1 LIEDSYRAFQ
11 DFHWIAR
18 RAQRNTSIVEHHD
31 ANAPLPLDEETSR
44 FQDRFMTAKAHSA
57 SRSFALSTGH
67 VPPAPNISM
76 RKDDHGKGAMR
87 SL

>member
-1 LIEDSYRAFQ
+1 LIEDSYRAFE
-11 DFHWIAR
+11 DFHWIGR
-18 RAQRNTSIVEHHD
+18 RAERNTSIVEQQD
-31 ANAPLPLDEETSR
+31 ANARPPLDEETSR
-44 FQDRFMTAKAHSA
+44 SQDRFMTAKAHSA

-76 RKDDHGKGAMR
+76 RKDDHGKGPVR